1 MAKAGLSFADP
12 FFDKVGVGP
21 APNPYAPLS
30 PTSGIGV
37 GNLGQSAADMALLGE
52 RMVGGTQFTLPEMRQ
67 PPDIGVSEST
77 GELFVQGRRFPV
89 QDAATALEVE
99 GLLGQP
105 GRGELPTG
113 FVPLDEQAYG
123 QYLQSIRSPS
133 LGRLASKSFGRGVDI
148 SQMLAGRGLQL
159 AGAEEL
165 GGRIVSAQEEQL
177 RQTSPFERQF
187 TDIESGRGAVEWFVA
202 NFAQQGPN
210 MIESVITAGLG
221 FLAGTA
227 AGGPIAGAGGALAGL
242 MGKTAFKESVK
253 AAAKKKVAGETLSD
267 AENKLLREA
276 AGLAGAVSASYAQ
289 NITTGASDI
298 YGELRESGADA
309 DDIDAR
315 IKALAGSLP
324 YAALETL
331 PEFLLASR
339 ILSGVGAPRAIPA
352 GTSVG
357 RRGAELLRRGLVG
370 GAVGGLAEGTTEAS
384 QEALLLGISE
394 QDLTSDEGVN
404 RLINSFAAG
413 FGVGG
418 PIGAAAN
425 LRGREPANLLD
436 PGKTTE
442 PPASTAIVPFTPPQ
456 APPGPGT
463 GFTMVPGTG
472 IIPQPVGEFIPA
484 GTGVAPPLA
493 LPAPRRVLE
502 VQGRP
507 GFVVDSQGNVR
518 PADADDVIVGVTENI
533 PPVFPGQ
540 QGVLDIF
547 GGEPVTAGE
556 IATRMQPP
564 AAAPEA
570 VAPSATPT
578 LNVIPGQGALQF
590 GPAAPEV
597 APLSAFGQQIAQV
610 SGQLQRQREFEAAQQ
625 QRAEQEA
632 AQREAD
638 FNRALAQQQLQLGQ
652 VGAAAA
658 PTGVVP
664 ALPPRQF
671 GPTEPQQL
679 SLFGPRGLPRPS
691 GAERLRRGATPL
703 PETGPTVPVTP
714 RESLQVAGQLPLF
727 TREGQP
733 SVAALRSAG
742 KRRKVRPQLQR
753 GGRQRPSEPA
763 AKVRAVAEK
772 VRKRQR
778 VDTTFDNGDQFV
790 GIIDNEG
797 NLISGKYSYAN
808 GDVFEGTFQENA
820 PYNGDIVYAD
830 KSEAKYVKGEPT
842 LTKEAPSAVQKR
854 GAEKVPARE
863 PAETGAGVGEK
874 VSGKRETAT
883 KGEALKK
890 GEQKPPVRETG
901 KKVEETKRPKAEA
914 ALAAYATPEEAWED
928 LGPDD
933 VKYSD
938 LPDEFRAVWDEKF
951 QNNQRSLTQAYAIG
965 LAREAAAERQTV
977 RDILEEEIS
986 VAETS
991 SDLRTFRDAIST
1003 VLFHALFDTESNNR
1017 KTGVIE
1023 RAQSFFANTQFSP
1036 QQQAA
1041 IDAEVMALTNERLS
1055 LEAVFTRGGMKGQY
1069 TPIFSYLRG
1078 RALLPN
1084 VTSRIVGLPV
1094 EEAKLLVEAGEIK
1107 LTQLPEDTVGK
1118 ITKMA
1123 TTVGRPSVG
1132 EKITNLNKTTSL
1144 TSIVRTPQA
1153 ILANFLDELFKNYR
1167 LIRGLNSEMEV
1178 EGKKYPGLAA
1188 AAKALYS
1195 RLDEAGRNYF
1205 YRGKRLKDFFNENGE
1220 PNLLKSQGRY
1230 VIVPEVITAER
1241 QAEIDRLAREEAR
1254 MAAEERAKER
1264 EERLEEFS
1272 RTKADKEAFPVEDD
1286 YDKPDGMFYRD
1297 DGTDIG
1303 KAIPAGRVKILV
1315 TNFLRKLRIKPRTFI
1330 YRNVEDLKRSNPELY
1345 AQAAA
1350 ARPQGDFDTTQAMGY
1365 SFGGKPAA
1373 TTGVSRRE
1381 FFKGF
1386 AAVIAAGK
1394 ANLQGMN
1401 KKELWDEMY
1410 RLESD
1415 FFEKLQETDF
1425 RLSRNVEK
1433 YLRQSKV
1440 AGAKLGAKLDDGSLD
1455 DVLNFAYDVFEETGS
1470 VDQFPNITSD
1480 DVSGYRAEIKNALKF
1495 AEQAAEKTEAK
1506 PAAKEVPPTVIIF
1519 SDFIR
1524 SERQLKFVMAHE
1536 TLGHF
1541 GFKGVMSKAELD
1553 SALNNIYE
1561 TDSDARAAVD
1571 EMMAARGMP
1580 KLEALEEYVADFAA
1594 EIDVSILN
1602 RIWNA
1607 LKNALNKIGL
1617 KFEDDAARYL
1627 VNLARKYVRRGDTGN
1642 FLSAKTIAQ
1651 DFETINSAQYEGRY
1665 AVFSNADLGSK
1676 AFAANAMNYRYGPMG
1691 GLMGAM
1697 QAFKDRVFGT
1707 QKDVPG
1713 TVARILEEVQTLDN
1727 KARRSEGLSLIYKMF
1742 ERQQQFARSLLS
1754 KYQRMTS
1761 YSHTPDYGVFG
1772 EITGV
1777 PGVTEQEKEK
1787 AGELLAYAALLR
1799 GTEAT
1804 DELIRSFDS
1813 LVYMD
1818 NMGNITVD
1826 PKIREKLEKAG
1837 YVSAEQFREGFQVT
1851 LSNGNKVKYQF
1862 DVDEDSDI
1870 WKVYNEM
1877 RAAVNES
1884 AIDLMLSNFEAS
1896 QAEGKRVVNRLNDIR
1911 RGSNVFTDDD
1921 LTAIRKA
1928 AETYKRMRYAG
1939 QDVASAAVALD
1950 KDALKRSEEFV
1961 IAFGRALFNDKVY
1974 KVWMKEADADPK
1986 IVEDLKEFQKA
1997 EYDDLRAALPSIR
2010 QKITGSKEA
2019 KEGQSFAVQKSIRD
2033 LFMFDLQS
2041 KNADYYAKRT
2051 ILGSYVPFTRRG
2063 TEQVRLTAY
2072 DAKGN
2077 PVRLD
2082 EAVRATLPYFQFDSR
2097 SEALKTAEDLEK
2109 EFGGDNEWTL
2119 LGEDNREVTVRL
2131 RPEVS
2136 RVRQSSDLTEA
2147 VNFNEF
2153 IYVLNRLNVNVT
2165 PEVRERIVTTLTNQN
2180 ERARKNLQR
2189 SGTPGWDKD
2198 VIRSV
2203 SEHLETNSH
2212 VAAKKLFKHR
2222 LDDILLNNNLWLGD
2236 PQKLAS
2242 LKAAVDTA
2250 RNDLERARAQR
2261 EYDQYA
2267 YMYRYMRATAGENT
2281 VEIDGKEVPTL
2292 GRGEDYREEAK
2303 QVLRWYAE
2311 TGNIV
2316 DSTEDMLS
2324 GETGS
2329 TLKMATVLMQLGGSV
2344 ATAFINLA
2352 SLVSNSVPYLA
2363 FYNPKTGVGG
2373 GYGFSKATTQI
2384 SRAIGDVGNFRFADG
2399 EFIQDLLSKG
2409 NYDQYGLTQDEAEFL
2424 FQQTE
2429 EGTLQ
2434 AAQFN
2439 ALVGT
2444 ARGKVFSNRAQAAIK
2459 AWMSMFSYT
2468 EQMNRRTTAL
2478 ATYRLEKERL
2488 LAEGITD
2495 QKRIEREAAE
2505 AARTAVNTSQ
2515 GEYAMFNR
2523 PEMARGNVLQYV
2535 FMYKQF
2541 VIITVQLLRNM
2552 PVEGRLL
2559 MLGFLLL
2566 VSGIKGLP
2574 FAEDL
2579 MDVLDTILQKLGLRT
2594 ASVEKQLAEWID
2606 AVAPG
2611 LTPYAMRG
2619 ILDRTTGSTLSTRL
2633 SLGDMLP
2640 LTGAF
2645 RAGASPI
2652 RELEN
2657 FAGPVVGGIGGLIGM
2672 AGGLAKYGAETV
2684 GLRDDTTSLNSLLR
2698 ESPIA
2703 LLRAVGDG
2711 SAYLSDGRITNTRG
2725 QVVAEDVGTHVAL
2738 ARFLGFYPAIATQ
2751 QNDIVRLSKYV
2762 SDYAKAI
2769 KADYTAAYVKARLA
2783 GDTDAMQKTVEN
2795 VRNWNEAAAGTGLE
2809 ISNFVRSANRAA
2821 REAERPTALRFLKA
2835 APKNVRAETLQLLEI
2850 YGIEPGELQ

>member
-12 FFDKVGVGP
+12 FMDKVGVGP

-30 PTSGIGV
+30 PTSSIGL
-37 GNLGQSAADMALLGE
+37 GNLGQSAADIALVGE
-52 RMVGGTQFTLPEMRQ
+52 RMARGTQFTLPEMRR
-67 PPDIGVSEST
+67 PPDIGISETT
-77 GELFVQGRRFPV
+77 GELFVQGRRFAAD
-89 QDAATALEVE
+89 DAPAALQAE

-105 GRGELPTG
+105 GSGQLPAG
-113 FVPLDEQAYG
+113 FTPLDQQAYQ
-123 QYLQSIRSPS
+123 QYLQSIREPS
-133 LGRLASKSFGRGVDI
+133 LGRLASKSFGRGVDV
-148 SQMLAGRGLQL
+148 SQALFGRGLQL

-187 TDIESGRGAVEWFVA
+187 TDIESGRDAVEWFVA

-210 MIESVITAGLG
+210 MIESVVTAGLG

-227 AGGPIAGAGGALAGL
+227 AGGPLAGAGGALAGL
-242 MGKTAFKESVK
+242 MGKTTFKESVK
-253 AAAKKKVAGETLSD
+253 AAAKKKAAGEALSA

-289 NITTGASDI
+289 NIATGAADI
-298 YGELRESGADA
+298 YGELRDSGADA

-339 ILSGVGAPRAIPA
+339 LLSGAGAPRAIPA

-370 GAVGGLAEGTTEAS
+370 GGVGGLAEGTTEAS
-384 QEALLLGISE
+384 QEALLLGISG
-394 QDLTSDEGVN
+394 QDLTSDEGIN

-418 PIGAAAN
+418 PIGTVAN
-425 LRGREPANLLD
+425 LRGKEPANLLD

-442 PPASTAIVPFTPPQ
+442 PPASTAIIPFTPPQ

-472 IIPQPVGEFIPA
+472 IIPQPVGQYIPA
-484 GTGVAPPLA
+484 GAGVAAPLA
-493 LPAPRRVLE
+493 LPAPRRVLQ
-502 VQGRP
+502 VQSRP

-556 IATRMQPP
+556 IAARMQPP

-570 VAPSATPT
+570 VAPSATPA

-597 APLSAFGQQIAQV
+597 APLSAFGQQVAQV

-652 VGAAAA
+652 VGAAA

-679 SLFGPRGLPRPS
+679 PLFGARGLPRPS

-733 SVAALRSAG
+733 SVAALRGAG
-742 KRRKVRPQLQR
+742 KRRKVRPQLQK
-753 GGRQRPSEPA
+753 GGRQRPPEPA

-778 VDTTFDNGDQFV
+778 VDATLEDGSRYV
-790 GIIDNEG
+790 GIIDANG
-797 NLISGKYSYAN
+797 NFVSGKVTYAD
-808 GDVFEGTFQENA
+808 GTSFEGTFENDAPKNGVYTDEAGEKLQVRNGNYAIQE
-820 PYNGDIVYAD
+820 
-830 KSEAKYVKGEPT
+830 
-842 LTKEAPSAVQKR
+842 R
-854 GAEKVPARE
+854 GTEKVPARE
-863 PAETGAGVGEK
+863 PAETGAKVGAT
-874 VSGKRETAT
+874 VSGQRETPR

-901 KKVEETKRPKAEA
+901 KKVEETKRPKVGA
-914 ALAAYATPEEAWED
+914 APAAYATPEEAWED

-933 VKYSD
+933 ITYSD
-938 LPDEFRAVWDEKF
+938 LPAKLKATWDEKF
-951 QNNQRSLTQAYAIG
+951 RSNQRNLTQAYALSIAAD
-965 LAREAAAERQTV
+965 ARDVIADQEAGITEEDQTV
-977 RDILEEEIS
+977 RQALEEEIN

-991 SDLRTFRDAIST
+991 PNLRTFKDAMAT
-1003 VLFHALFDTESNNR
+1003 VMFHALFDTDSNNR

-1036 QQQAA
+1036 QQQTA
-1041 IDAEVMALTNERLS
+1041 IDDVVMMLANDRLQM
-1055 LEAVFTRGGMKGQY
+1055 EAVFTRGNMKGQY
-1069 TPIFSYLRG
+1069 TPAFSYLRG

-1118 ITKMA
+1118 ITKIA
-1123 TTVGRPSVG
+1123 TTTGRPSVG

-1153 ILANFLDELFKNYR
+1153 VLANFLDELFKNYR

-1264 EERLEEFS
+1264 EERLEEFN

-1315 TNFLRKLRIKPRTFI
+1315 TNFLRKLRIKPRTYI
-1330 YRNVEDLKRSNPELY
+1330 YRNVADLKRNNPELY
-1345 AQAAA
+1345 SRAAA
-1350 ARPQGDFDTTQAMGY
+1350 SRPKGDFDTTQAMGY
-1365 SFGGKPAA
+1365 SFG
-1373 TTGVSRRE
+1373 
-1381 FFKGF
+1381 
-1386 AAVIAAGK
+1386 
-1394 ANLQGMN
+1394 
-1401 KKELWDEMY
+1401 
-1410 RLESD
+1410 
-1415 FFEKLQETDF
+1415 
-1425 RLSRNVEK
+1425 
-1433 YLRQSKV
+1433 
-1440 AGAKLGAKLDDGSLD
+1440 
-1455 DVLNFAYDVFEETGS
+1455 
-1470 VDQFPNITSD
+1470 PN
-1480 DVSGYRAEIKNALKF
+1480 
-1495 AEQAAEKTEAK
+1495 
-1506 PAAKEVPPTVIIF
+1506 VIIF

-1524 SERQLKFVMAHE
+1524 SERQLKFVLAHE

-1541 GFKGVMSKAELD
+1541 GFKGVMSKAELNR
-1553 SALNNIYE
+1553 ALNDIYE
-1561 TDSDARAAVD
+1561 ADSDVRAAVND
-1571 EMMAARGMP
+1571 MMAARNIS

-1627 VNLARKYVRRGDTGN
+1627 VNLSRKYVRRGDAGN

-1651 DFETINSAQYEGRY
+1651 DFEMINSAQYEGRY

-1676 AFAANAMNYRYGPMG
+1676 AFAANALNYRYGPMG
-1691 GLMGAM
+1691 GLMGAYES
-1697 QAFKDRVFGT
+1697 FRNRVFGT

-1742 ERQQQFARSLLS
+1742 EKQQQFARSLLS

-1772 EITGV
+1772 EIGGV
-1777 PGVTEQEKEK
+1777 PGVTEEEKEK

-1804 DELIRSFDS
+1804 DQLIRSFDS
-1813 LVYMD
+1813 LVFMD
-1818 NMGNITVD
+1818 DMGNITVD
-1826 PKIREKLEKAG
+1826 PKVRDQLEKAG
-1837 YVSAEQFREGFQVT
+1837 YVSAEEFRKGFQVT
-1851 LSNGNKVKYQF
+1851 LANGSKVKYQF

-1896 QAEGKRVVNRLNDIR
+1896 QAEGKRVINRLNDLR
-1911 RGSNVFTDDD
+1911 RGNNVFTDDD

-1961 IAFGRALFNDKVY
+1961 IAFGRALFNDSVY
-1974 KVWMKEADADPK
+1974 KVWMKEADADPR

-1997 EYDDLRAALPSIR
+1997 EYDDLRAALPSLR

-2019 KEGQSFAVQKSIRD
+2019 KEGQSFSMQKAIRD
-2033 LFMFDLQS
+2033 LFLFDLQS
-2041 KNADYYAKRT
+2041 RNADYYAKRT

-2063 TEQVRLTAY
+2063 TEQVRLAAY
-2072 DAKGN
+2072 DSKGN
-2077 PVRLD
+2077 AVRLD
-2082 EAVRATLPYFQFDSR
+2082 EATRATLPYFQFDSR

-2109 EFGGDNEWTL
+2109 EFGGDNTWTFL
-2119 LGEDNREVTVRL
+2119 DDDGKEVTVKL
-2131 RPEVS
+2131 RPEIS

-2153 IYVLNRLNVNVT
+2153 IYVLNRLNVNIT

-2203 SEHLETNSH
+2203 SEHLETTSH

-2222 LDDILLNNNLWLGD
+2222 LDDILLNNSLWLGD
-2236 PQKLAS
+2236 PQKLES
-2242 LKAAVDTA
+2242 LKAAVDSA

-2281 VEIDGKEVPTL
+2281 VEIDGKKVPTL

-2303 QVLRWYAE
+2303 QVLRWYSEA
-2311 TGNIV
+2311 GNIT
-2316 DSTEDMLS
+2316 DSTEDLLS

-2329 TLKMATVLMQLGGSV
+2329 TIKMATVLMQLGGSV

-2352 SLVSNSVPYLA
+2352 SLASNTIPYLS

-2373 GYGFSKATTQI
+2373 GYGFSKASTQL
-2384 SRAIGDVGNFRFADG
+2384 SNAIKDIGNPSFADG
-2399 EFIQDLLSKG
+2399 EFIQNLLSEG
-2409 NYDQYGLTQDEAEFL
+2409 TYDRYGLTRDEAEFL

-2459 AWMSMFSYT
+2459 LWMGMFSYT
-2468 EQMNRRTTAL
+2468 EQINRRATAL
-2478 ATYRLEKERL
+2478 AAYRLEKERL
-2488 LAEGITD
+2488 QAEGITD
-2495 QKRIEREAAE
+2495 QNRIEREAAE

-2541 VIITVQLLRNM
+2541 VIITVQLLKAM
-2552 PVEGRLL
+2552 PAEGRLL

-2594 ASVEKQLAEWID
+2594 PSVEKQLSEWID

-2611 LTPYAMRG
+2611 MTPYLMRG
-2619 ILDRTTGSTLSTRL
+2619 VLDRTTGATLSSRL
-2633 SLGDMLP
+2633 GMGDLLP

-2645 RAGASPI
+2645 RAGADPI

-2657 FAGPVVGGIGGLIGM
+2657 FAGPVVGGISGLVGM

-2698 ESPIA
+2698 DSPIA
-2703 LLRAVGDG
+2703 LMRAVGDG
-2711 SAYLSDGRITNTRG
+2711 TAYLSDGRITNTRG
-2725 QVVAEDVGTHVAL
+2725 QVVSEDVGTHVAL

-2783 GDTDAMQKTVEN
+2783 GDTDAMQQTLEN

-2809 ISNFVRSANRAA
+2809 INNFIRSANRAA
-2821 REAERPTALRFLKA
+2821 REAERPTAMRFLKA
-2835 APKNVRAETLQLLEI
+2835 APKNVRPETLELLEI